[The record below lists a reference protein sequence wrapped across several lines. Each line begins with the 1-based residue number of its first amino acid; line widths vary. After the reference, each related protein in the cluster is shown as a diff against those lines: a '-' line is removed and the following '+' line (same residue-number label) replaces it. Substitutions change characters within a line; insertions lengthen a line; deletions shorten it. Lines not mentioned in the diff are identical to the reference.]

1 MTLETPALEIDD
13 LTLRAASI
21 GDTEAFAAV
30 LTSNYQRLSEWIDL
44 PALIPDT
51 SNHRDAMQ
59 SEFERRK
66 KRNERWWLIWDGEDL
81 AGSISLLMPE
91 GRANWGLIGYWLAE
105 SHTGRGIASRAVR
118 RLIDWAFEELELN
131 RVEIQAS
138 TNNRKSC
145 AVPGRIGIRRES
157 IRRQGDVIGGLPHD
171 MASYVAFATD
181 WPPAEPDPPLPLRT
195 IDVDAEITLRP
206 TVLSDQTSMWQVT
219 NDGREYL
226 AEYLPW
232 MTEYDTEENYHKR
245 FTQRRLEKDPFGRS
259 GEYTIEYG
267 GELVGTV
274 GFGLPN
280 RDNGVEIG
288 YWLRQDLQG
297 RGIMTRSVTAIIDII
312 FDHMK
317 LHRVMIRAATLN
329 KPSRGIPERLG
340 FTHEGALR
348 EAAFVQGRYLDL
360 EVYSILEHEWCER
373 CS

>member
-13 LTLRAASI
+13 LTLRATSI

-288 YWLRQDLQG
+288 YWLGQDLQG

-348 EAAFVQGRYLDL
+348 
-360 EVYSILEHEWCER
+360 
-373 CS
+373 